1 MAGKEVVDASQIL
14 GDDARSEA
22 LRKQLEKIHR
32 AESVISA
39 VLRIGVLLSLS
50 VVVFGVV
57 VSFVGKPGTYLH
69 SNAINKALL
78 TKSSNYPHSLSAVF
92 SGLSHFQGEAIIVFG
107 LIILLATPILRVL
120 VSAVIFAFQR
130 DRYFVPITV
139 FVFLVL
145 VTSFLLGKAGG

>member
-1 MAGKEVVDASQIL
+1 MARKELVDASQAL
-14 GDDARSEA
+14 GDDASSEA
-22 LRKQLEKIHR
+22 LRKQLERIHR

-39 VLRIGVLLSLS
+39 VLRIGVLLSLT
-50 VVVFGVV
+50 VVVVGVV

-78 TKSSNYPHSLSAVF
+78 TRSSNYPHSLPAVF

-120 VSAVIFAFQR
+120 VSAVIFALQR
-130 DRYFVPITV
+130 DRYFVPVTV

>member
-1 MAGKEVVDASQIL
+1 V
-14 GDDARSEA
+14 
-22 LRKQLEKIHR
+22 RKQLEKIHR

-39 VLRIGVLLSLS
+39 VLRIGVLVSLS
-50 VVVFGVV
+50 IVILGVL
-57 VSFVGKPGTYLH
+57 VSFAGKPGIYLH
-69 SNAINKALL
+69 NNAINKALL
-78 TKSSNYPHSLSAVF
+78 TKSSDYPHSLSAVF
-92 SGLSHFQGEAIIVFG
+92 SGLVHFQGEALIVFG
-107 LIILLATPILRVL
+107 LIVLLATPILRVL

>member
-1 MAGKEVVDASQIL
+1 MLNDDVRSEVV
-14 GDDARSEA
+14 G
-22 LRKQLEKIHR
+22 KQMEKVRR
-32 AESVISA
+32 AESLISA
-39 VLRIGVLLSLS
+39 VLRIGVILSLS
-50 VVVFGVV
+50 IVVIGVL
-57 VSFVGKPGTYLH
+57 VSFVSKPSTYLH
-69 SNAINKALL
+69 NNAINKALL
-78 TKSSNYPHSLSAVF
+78 TRSTNYPHSLSAVF
-92 SGLSHFQGEAIIVFG
+92 SGVAHFQGEALIVFG

>member
-1 MAGKEVVDASQIL
+1 MARKELVDASRVL
-14 GDDARSEA
+14 GDDSRSEA
-22 LRKQLEKIHR
+22 LRKQLERIQR

-39 VLRIGVLLSLS
+39 VLRIGVLLSLL
-50 VVVFGVV
+50 VVVVGVA

-69 SNAINKALL
+69 NNAINKALL
-78 TKSSNYPHSLSAVF
+78 TRSSDYPHSLSAVF

-130 DRYFVPITV
+130 DRYFVPVTV

>member
-1 MAGKEVVDASQIL
+1 MARKELVDASRVL
-14 GDDARSEA
+14 GDDSRSEA
-22 LRKQLEKIHR
+22 LRKQLERIHR

-39 VLRIGVLLSLS
+39 VLRIGVLLSLT
-50 VVVFGVV
+50 VVVVGVV

-78 TKSSNYPHSLSAVF
+78 TRSSDYPHSLSAVF

-120 VSAVIFAFQR
+120 VSAVIFALQR
-130 DRYFVPITV
+130 DRYFVPVTV